1 MADDIAEVT
10 PQGLDETQP
19 DDSGALENYQFQ
31 EEGDVDG
38 GEVTTEPATPVA
50 EPTTADLMQQAEERA
65 FQRMASWSG
74 RRDKELLD
82 AVGNMINQRIPQ
94 QQQTQ
99 QPFQPSDPASIL
111 ENPDAWVAQRI
122 QQLAPQ
128 VLNQEI
134 SRVTAAERNYQ
145 SALIQSTGQI
155 MDSDPLFNDKAFGQE
170 VIQEI
175 QREFG
180 NINKGLP
187 PDINARLLVSNA
199 VTNIYRRKA
208 GEKTN
213 ALAGNTGVKGGVGG
227 ITAGASQPPSKS
239 KPIKLSPDAQR
250 LAQRWGYKEEDLQRV
265 FKDV

>member
-1 MADDIAEVT
+1 MPDDIDAVI
-10 PQGLDETQP
+10 PQERNDDTQP
-19 DDSGALENYQFQ
+19 DDTALEDYQAGTMGKAS
-31 EEGDVDG
+31 EDEGASAS
-38 GEVTTEPATPVA
+38 EPETPP
-50 EPTTADLMQQAEERA
+50 EPTAAELMQLAEERA

-82 AVGNMINQRIPQ
+82 AVGNMINQRLPQ
-94 QQQTQ
+94 VVQRSID
-99 QPFQPSDPASIL
+99 PSDAATVFD
-111 ENPDAWVAQRI
+111 NPDAWIAKKI
-122 QQLAPQ
+122 QEMTPQ

-134 SRVTAAERNYQ
+134 NRATAAERNYT
-145 SALIQSTGQI
+145 SALIQHAGQI
-155 MDSDPLFNDKAFGQE
+155 MDGDPLFNDKTFGQE

-180 NINKGLP
+180 NVNKGLP

-213 ALAGNTGVKGGVGG
+213 ALAGNTGVKSGVGG
-227 ITAGASQPPSKS
+227 VKPGATALPNRGKA
-239 KPIKLSPDAQR
+239 IKLSPDAQK

-265 FKDV
+265 FKEV